1 MTMPSAV
8 MTKLDPSLECR
19 IQLGDNHGYQID
31 GDQLYLY
38 AELQV
43 PAALQGSSLSLELW
57 ACQQPYLGGELYG
70 SAIFSHNL
78 SANSGEQQCS
88 GPLHSPTGSQ
98 PWNMVLLACSIDA
111 NGQRQI
117 HDYCNYPQ
125 LQQFYQPLLHGGLN
139 WQWQGNCLH
148 GQIDAIS
155 NPRLADNLSGS
166 LVLSL
171 WSVALPYHGGPL
183 AGEYLGGVSLGQLA
197 GGQSWQPLPFS
208 IEAKATEARPGEA
221 LLLVLSEWGPLGQ
234 QPRDLRV
241 LVPAAATTEAATT
254 VAATAEVAAPAKAET
269 AVAVAK
275 PVAATKT
282 VAETST
288 KSDTK
293 ITATKAADGGK
304 VSINQAS
311 VAELAAVKGL
321 SVRLAQAIVDARP
334 HASLDSLLAV
344 KGIGQRLL
352 SRIRA
357 LLHC

>member
-8 MTKLDPSLECR
+8 MTKLDPSLECH
-19 IQLGDNHGYQID
+19 IQLGANHGYQID
-31 GDQLYLY
+31 GDKIYLY

-70 SAIFSHNL
+70 SAIFSQSL

-98 PWNMVLLACSIDA
+98 PWSMVLLICSIGA

-125 LQQFYQPLLHGGLN
+125 LQQFYQPLLQGGLN

-148 GQIDAIS
+148 GQLDAIS

-166 LVLSL
+166 LTLSL
-171 WSVALPYHGGPL
+171 WSMALPYHGGPL

-197 GGQSWQPLPFS
+197 GGHSWQPLAFS
-208 IEAKATEARPGEA
+208 IEASATEARTGEA
-221 LLLVLSEWGPLGQ
+221 LVLVLSEWGPLGQ
-234 QPRDLRV
+234 QPRDLHV
-241 LVPAAATTEAATT
+241 LVPAVAIAETATT
-254 VAATAEVAAPAKAET
+254 VETAAVLATPAKAET
-269 AVAVAK
+269 AAPVAK
-275 PVAATKT
+275 PEMASNVEASASAKR
-282 VAETST
+282 E
-288 KSDTK
+288 
-293 ITATKAADGGK
+293 TKAAAAKDAEAGK

-321 SVRLAQAIVDARP
+321 SARLAQAIVDARP
-334 HASLDSLLAV
+334 HASLDSLLAI

-357 LLHC
+357 FLRC